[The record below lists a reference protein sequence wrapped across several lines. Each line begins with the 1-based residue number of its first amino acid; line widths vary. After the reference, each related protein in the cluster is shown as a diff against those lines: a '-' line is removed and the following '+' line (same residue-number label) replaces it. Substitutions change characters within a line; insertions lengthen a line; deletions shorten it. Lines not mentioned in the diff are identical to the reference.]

1 MNYPLSKYRYYTDG
15 KQVIAV
21 STYGGKTVRGVA
33 KCAPSDNFNMEIGKQ
48 IAAARC
54 NEKVAIKRYNR
65 ATQKYEEAL
74 ETLRIAEAH
83 VNDMRRYLN
92 DAFIAK
98 NEAAVS
104 HDMLIKNLAKMS

>member
-1 MNYPLSKYRYYTDG
+1 MSYPLSKYRYYSDG
-15 KQVIAV
+15 KKVIAV

-33 KCAPSDNFNMEIGKQ
+33 KCAPTDHFNMEIGKE

-65 ATQKYEEAL
+65 AERKYHEAL
-74 ETLRIAEAH
+74 DALQEAEAQ
-83 VNDMRRYLN
+83 VQKMKKYMN

-98 NEAAVS
+98 NEAAVT
-104 HDMLIKNLAKMS
+104 HDMLIKNLAKL

>member
-1 MNYPLSKYRYYTDG
+1 MSYPLSKYRYYTNG
-15 KQVIAV
+15 RQVIAV

-33 KCAPSDNFNMEIGKQ
+33 KCAPTDHFNLEIGKE

-65 ATQKYEEAL
+65 AEHKYQEAL
-74 ETLRIAEAH
+74 AALRAAEAQ
-83 VNDMRRYLN
+83 VAKMKRYMN

-98 NEAAVS
+98 NEAAVT
-104 HDMLIKNLAKMS
+104 HDMLIKGLEKLK